1 MSKLM
6 SKILYNLSD
15 MFIPLTW
22 GLAVGLLVGTAVST
36 MSDQR
41 AIKQDCQVMGAFR
54 LGDQAFDCKPR
65 SK

>member
-1 MSKLM
+1 MKLM
-6 SKILYNLSD
+6 SKFLYALSD